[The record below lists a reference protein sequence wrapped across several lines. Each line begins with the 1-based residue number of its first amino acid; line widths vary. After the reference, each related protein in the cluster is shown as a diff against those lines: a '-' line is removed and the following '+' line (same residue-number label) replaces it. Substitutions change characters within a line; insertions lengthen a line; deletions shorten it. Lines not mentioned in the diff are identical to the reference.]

1 MFTWRFKCSN
11 RQCMYINLQV
21 MASDY
26 SVFLSER
33 PKYMK
38 AQSFWYGSSAKILV
52 WRATISFYI
61 AHFLFYVVGH
71 DHQTSIWQSTTR
83 MFSSRLQS
91 VISRLARHLVFWTSR
106 FFFTGHNVSFNKWVT
121 VLICISDR
129 WFCNRERRFYS
140 KLILF

>member
-1 MFTWRFKCSN
+1 
-11 RQCMYINLQV
+11 MYINLQV
-21 MASDY
+21 MSSDY

-91 VISRLARHLVFWTSR
+91 VISRLARHLVFWINQVVFSLQAIMCHSINELLYW
-106 FFFTGHNVSFNKWVT
+106 FALVIVGFATGSGVFIQS
-121 VLICISDR
+121 
-129 WFCNRERRFYS
+129 
-140 KLILF
+140 

>member
-1 MFTWRFKCSN
+1 MHVHKP
-11 RQCMYINLQV
+11 
-21 MASDY
+21 ASYVQWY

-91 VISRLARHLVFWTSR
+91 VISRLARHLVFWINQVVFSLQAIMCHSINELLYW
-106 FFFTGHNVSFNKWVT
+106 FALVIVGFATGSGVFIQS
-121 VLICISDR
+121 
-129 WFCNRERRFYS
+129 
-140 KLILF
+140 